1 MEEPEENPL
10 LKYKIFST
18 IGDGTYGSVQ
28 KAMNTRTN
36 ELVAIKRMKKKF
48 FKWEVCAQL
57 KEIKA
62 LIHLS
67 HPNIVRLHEV
77 IRRTDNHTL
86 LLVFEYLDA
95 NVY

>member
-1 MEEPEENPL
+1 M
-10 LKYKIFST
+10 
-18 IGDGTYGSVQ
+18 
-28 KAMNTRTN
+28 RTH

-48 FKWEVCAQL
+48 FNWESCSQL

-62 LIHLS
+62 LIHLD
-67 HPNIVRLHEV
+67 HPNVVKLHEV
-77 IRRTDNHTL
+77 IRRSENNTL